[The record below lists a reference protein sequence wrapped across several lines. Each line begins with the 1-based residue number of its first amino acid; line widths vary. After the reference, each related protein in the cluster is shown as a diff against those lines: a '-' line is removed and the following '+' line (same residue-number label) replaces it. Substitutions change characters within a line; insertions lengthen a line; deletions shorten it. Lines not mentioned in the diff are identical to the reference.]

1 MVTHKSYRNGA
12 AHNDHGLWNR
22 TTVSRILRDQMYTG
36 DLVQGRTKKISYKSK
51 KMASVPQRDWIIVPD
66 SHEPVIS
73 RRTFE
78 RVQEMLHARTRSTGL
93 GEVHPLAGK
102 VHCMQCGS
110 AMQRYSNGRA
120 AGKYSYLRCKLYA
133 THKPLC
139 TNHNIRLDWL
149 EEEVLRRLQCHI
161 NRYFDPQQADVC
173 AMEDLAQSDRKR
185 RTKEQLRLKMELE
198 QRVKALHDLYLDKSR
213 GILEEEQFLELNRV
227 YLADKKELIHR
238 LEALALE
245 EKEEQKAPG
254 GRTKLET
261 YLQEITEASA
271 LTRELAALFIQVCR
285 IPGWF

>member
-1 MVTHKSYRNGA
+1 
-12 AHNDHGLWNR
+12 
-22 TTVSRILRDQMYTG
+22 MYTG

-185 RTKEQLRLKMELE
+185 
-198 QRVKALHDLYLDKSR
+198 
-213 GILEEEQFLELNRV
+213 GILEAEQFLELNRV

-271 LTRELAALFIQVCR
+271 LTRELAALFIQDVQIGER
-285 IPGWF
+285 DGKTGAQEIKIDWLI

>member
-1 MVTHKSYRNGA
+1 M
-12 AHNDHGLWNR
+12 
-22 TTVSRILRDQMYTG
+22 
-36 DLVQGRTKKISYKSK
+36 
-51 KMASVPQRDWIIVPD
+51 
-66 SHEPVIS
+66 
-73 RRTFE
+73 
-78 RVQEMLHARTRSTGL
+78 
-93 GEVHPLAGK
+93 
-102 VHCMQCGS
+102 
-110 AMQRYSNGRA
+110 
-120 AGKYSYLRCKLYA
+120 
-133 THKPLC
+133 
-139 TNHNIRLDWL
+139 
-149 EEEVLRRLQCHI
+149 LRRLQCHI

-238 LEALALE
+238 LEAVALE

-271 LTRELAALFIQVCR
+271 LTRELAALFIQDVQIGER
-285 IPGWF
+285 DGKTGAQEIKIDWLI

>member
-1 MVTHKSYRNGA
+1 
-12 AHNDHGLWNR
+12 
-22 TTVSRILRDQMYTG
+22 MYA
-36 DLVQGRTKKISYKSK
+36 VR
-51 KMASVPQRDWIIVPD
+51 QRDAAL
-66 SHEPVIS
+66 
-73 RRTFE
+73 
-78 RVQEMLHARTRSTGL
+78 Q
-93 GEVHPLAGK
+93 
-102 VHCMQCGS
+102 
-110 AMQRYSNGRA
+110 QRRA

-227 YLADKKELIHR
+227 YLADKKN
-238 LEALALE
+238 
-245 EKEEQKAPG
+245 
-254 GRTKLET
+254 
-261 YLQEITEASA
+261 
-271 LTRELAALFIQVCR
+271 
-285 IPGWF
+285 